1 MREYWQSLTDREQLL
16 LGVGAGVLA
25 LTLVYFLI
33 ARPLMSYR
41 DDSERAYIAARGVFE
56 TVQQR
61 AAQLAAVE
69 DRSISANTAGQD
81 VSLRVAAS
89 TAARQAGVTISR
101 LQPSEDGTL
110 TIWAEGVQ
118 SAQFYRWLQILA
130 DERGIGPSNV
140 LLQKASN
147 GETLRV
153 QVRFLEA
160 SS

>member
-1 MREYWQSLTDREQLL
+1 MQDYWRSLTDRERLL
-16 LGVGAGVLA
+16 IGIGAGVLA

-33 ARPLMSYR
+33 ARPLVAYR

-61 AAQLAAVE
+61 AAQLAAIE
-69 DRSISANTAGQD
+69 ENSTGERTAAQD

-118 SAQFYRWLQILA
+118 SGQFYRWLQILA
-130 DERGIGPSNV
+130 EERGIGPSNV
-140 LLQKASN
+140 LLQKATS

-153 QVRFLEA
+153 QVRFLETA
-160 SS
+160 S

>member
-1 MREYWQSLTDREQLL
+1 MRDYWQSLTDREQLL
-16 LGVGAGVLA
+16 VGIGGVVLA
-25 LTLVYFLI
+25 LTLVYFLV
-33 ARPLMSYR
+33 ARPLVSYR
-41 DDSERAYIAARGVFE
+41 ADSERAYLAALGTFE
-56 TVQQR
+56 TVQLR
-61 AAQLAAVE
+61 AAELAAIE
-69 DRSISANTAGQD
+69 DTSSTTAGETGG

-130 DERGIGPSNV
+130 GERGIGPSNV
-140 LLQKASN
+140 LLQKATN

-153 QVRFLEA
+153 QVRFLE
-160 SS
+160 SPQ